1 MRCRG
6 ILCSFLPSVTLEQH
20 PAERNGC
27 ASTAGSPCRA
37 RDCPTAGTALY
48 FGRSIQ
54 AGVGVKVFFSPH
66 HAGHR
71 PGQTFRHGRIVANR
85 DLPAR
90 ADNILAALRADGHAL
105 QRASAHGLKP
115 VAAIHTP
122 EYLDFLETAWREW
135 RKIDGASEDVFPY
148 IFPVRGMDNAYP
160 SSIVGRAGYHMHD
173 CWAPIGEHTW
183 TIAVDSANLAV
194 EAASQVTGGEA
205 AAYALCRPSG
215 HHAFADM
222 GGGNCF
228 LNNAAIAA
236 QHLRGSYARV
246 ALIDVDVHHGNGSQ
260 GIFYRR
266 DDVLFVSLHRDP
278 VDYHPYF
285 AGHAHERGEGRGL
298 GFNLNLPLRKARAT
312 RCSSP
317 RSTPPARASGPSRR
331 KPWSSPS
338 ASMRMRQT
346 RPRG

>member
-1 MRCRG
+1 M
-6 ILCSFLPSVTLEQH
+6 
-20 PAERNGC
+20 
-27 ASTAGSPCRA
+27 
-37 RDCPTAGTALY
+37 
-48 FGRSIQ
+48 
-54 AGVGVKVFFSPH
+54 KVFHSPH

-71 PGQTFRHGRIVANR
+71 PAQTFRHGRIVTNR

-90 ADNILAALRADGHAL
+90 ADNILAALRVDGHAL
-105 QRASAHGLKP
+105 FDAAPHGPKP
-115 VAAIHTP
+115 IAAIHTP
-122 EYLDFLETAWREW
+122 EYLDFLEHAWREW
-135 RKIDGASEDVFPY
+135 RKIEGASDDVFPY
-148 IFPVRGMDNAYP
+148 IFPVRGMDHAYP
-160 SSIVGRAGYHMHD
+160 ASIVGRAGYHMHD

-183 TIAVDSANLAV
+183 AVAADSANLAV
-194 EAASQVTGGEA
+194 EAAVRVIGGEA

-215 HHAFADM
+215 HHAFTDM

-236 QHLRGSYARV
+236 EQLRQRFARV

-298 GFNLNLPLRKARAT
+298 GFNLNLPLPKGAGDIAFLAALEAGCARIAAFQAEALVVSLGVDAHEADPTEGLKVTFDGFRRIGARLAALKLPTVLVQEGGYNMDTIARCVASALAGFEGRETKAA
-312 RCSSP
+312 
-317 RSTPPARASGPSRR
+317 
-331 KPWSSPS
+331 
-338 ASMRMRQT
+338 
-346 RPRG
+346 